1 MRIGL
6 KSDKSDRDS
15 KGKFVAGNQVSKG
28 HGRPKGSRSIPD
40 LLHKI
45 GSEINDQDQ
54 IDNLEAVLRHVYV
67 NALQGKSW
75 AVEFIANRTEGKPH
89 QSGSLHDADDMPI
102 KVFDFDEV
110 ED

>member
-45 GSEINDQDQ
+45 GSAINDQDQ
-54 IDNLEAVLRHVYV
+54 IE
-67 NALQGKSW
+67 
-75 AVEFIANRTEGKPH
+75 
-89 QSGSLHDADDMPI
+89 
-102 KVFDFDEV
+102 
-110 ED
+110 